1 MGYTHYWYKEPIL
14 SQKSWFDFA
23 NDFVKV
29 LPHFYKELDSTTD
42 QKFYINS
49 DELFLNGV
57 GENSHETFYFSRV
70 IEDIKD
76 YQKDDNSTKIFAC
89 CKTAR
94 KPYDISVCCAL
105 IIAKKHFG
113 ADIDVK
119 SDGEEEDG
127 WDKAKEL
134 CQDILKYGENFDISY
149 EAQEKF
155 AGGTFRNTTI
165 KG

>member
-1 MGYTHYWYKEPIL
+1 MGYTHYWYKEPTL
-14 SQKSWFDFA
+14 SQKKWFDFA

-70 IEDIKD
+70 EKDIKD
-76 YQKDDNSTKIFAC
+76 YQKDDNSSKVFAC

-113 ADIDVK
+113 ADIEVK
-119 SDGEEEDG
+119 SDGENHEEE
-127 WDKAKEL
+127 WEPAKQL
-134 CQDILKYGENFDISY
+134 CQDILKYGEDFDMSY
-149 EAQEKF
+149 ESQNNNN
-155 AGGTFRNTTI
+155 GGQFI
-165 KG
+165 

>member
-1 MGYTHYWYKEPIL
+1 MGYTHYWYKEPTL
-14 SQKSWFDFA
+14 SQKKWFDFA

-70 IEDIKD
+70 EKDIKD
-76 YQKDDNSTKIFAC
+76 YQKDDNSSKVFAC

-113 ADIDVK
+113 ADIEVK
-119 SDGEEEDG
+119 SDGENDEEE
-127 WDKAKEL
+127 WEPSKQL
-134 CQDILKYGENFDISY
+134 CQDILKYGEDFDMSY
-149 EAQEKF
+149 ESQNNNN
-155 AGGTFRNTTI
+155 GGQFI
-165 KG
+165 

>member
-14 SQKSWFDFA
+14 SQKNWFDFA

-57 GENSHETFYFSRV
+57 GE
-70 IEDIKD
+70 
-76 YQKDDNSTKIFAC
+76 
-89 CKTAR
+89 
-94 KPYDISVCCAL
+94 
-105 IIAKKHFG
+105 
-113 ADIDVK
+113 
-119 SDGEEEDG
+119 DG

-134 CQDILKYGENFDISY
+134 CQDILKYGETFDISY
-149 EAQEKF
+149 ETQNKYN
-155 AGGTFRNTTI
+155 GGQFI
-165 KG
+165 

>member
-14 SQKSWFDFA
+14 SQKKWFDFA

-29 LPHFYKELDSTTD
+29 LPHFYKELDNTTD

-57 GENSHETFYFSRV
+57 GKNSHETFWFPRA
-70 IEDIKD
+70 ITDIKD
-76 YQKDDNSTKIFAC
+76 YQKDDNSTKVFEF

-94 KPYDISVCCAL
+94 KPYDIAVCCAL

-113 ADIDVK
+113 ADIKVS
-119 SDGEEEDG
+119 SDGENDE
-127 WDKAKEL
+127 WIKAKEL
-134 CQDILKYGENFDISY
+134 CNNILKYGIDFDMSY
-149 EAQEKF
+149 ESQNNNN
-155 AGGTFRNTTI
+155 GGQFI
-165 KG
+165 